1 MLETTHPHTTSHA
14 EASGSV
20 ARQVA
25 AAMSAAATAP
35 FPTFAAAPVD
45 DARDHVPDQVL
56 SALRRSR
63 IRVFEIGAAAVVG
76 PGGIEGRVRLRIDNG
91 RWSLATIEASIVAI
105 LLQVEPELRG
115 ADRFAAAFRLA
126 AVMAEQKVAEV
137 HAWSHQIRPTTDIED
152 DGVAA

>member
-1 MLETTHPHTTSHA
+1 MTDTHLSATS
-14 EASGSV
+14 
-20 ARQVA
+20 R
-25 AAMSAAATAP
+25 MPAP

-45 DARDHVPDQVL
+45 DLRDHVPDQVL
-56 SALRRSR
+56 SALRRAR
-63 IRVFEIGAAAVVG
+63 IRVFEIGSAAVVG
-76 PGGIEGRVRLRIDNG
+76 AGGIEGRVRLRIDHQ

-105 LLQVEPELRG
+105 LLQVEPDLRG
-115 ADRFAAAFRLA
+115 SDRFAAVFRLA